1 MPHHEIV
8 QMPGRAI
15 AIILAW
21 HDGDPT
27 EWNRAC
33 ASSINSHR
41 ETYPFSHYAD
51 KNLVCLEREYAFW
64 SGLETIFLLY
74 SILRSRDISF
84 CPRVGY
90 F

>member
-1 MPHHEIV
+1 M
-8 QMPGRAI
+8 QARAI
-15 AIILAW
+15 AIISAR

-33 ASSINSHR
+33 ASSNNSHR
-41 ETYPFSHYAD
+41 ETHLFSHYGD

-64 SGLETIFLLY
+64 SGLEAIFLLY
-74 SILRSRDISF
+74 SILRSRYIPFRIIVS
-84 CPRVGY
+84 Y

>member
-1 MPHHEIV
+1 M
-8 QMPGRAI
+8 GN
-15 AIILAW
+15 
-21 HDGDPT
+21 GY
-27 EWNRAC
+27 
-33 ASSINSHR
+33 R